1 MSATGEEVARLKSE
15 YARLKAGIDVR
26 LAEFRALWDSADD
39 ATIFRELV
47 FCLFTPQSKARSC
60 WAAVERVCDCDLLL
74 KGSAEEISEKMSG
87 VRFHHT
93 KARRAVEARKY
104 TPGFKNR
111 IAAFPSPFEA
121 REWLVANVSGMSY
134 KEASHFLRNIGMG
147 GELAIL
153 DRHILR
159 NLVRLG
165 VITEMPKSLSPKKY
179 LEIEA
184 SMPAFSEDIGI
195 PLAHLDMLLWHR
207 ETGEI
212 FK

>member
-1 MSATGEEVARLKSE
+1 MNGLEELRSLHKNIGPDIQKRLDE
-15 YARLKAGIDVR
+15 FQHNFEAGGDT
-26 LAEFRALWDSADD
+26 E
-39 ATIFRELV
+39 IFTELV
-47 FCLFTPQSKARSC
+47 FCLFTPQSKAKSC
-60 WAAVERVCDCDLLL
+60 WAAVERICDCDLLL
-74 KGSAEEISEKMSG
+74 KGSAVEISEKMSG

-93 KARRAVEARKY
+93 KARRVVEARKY

-111 IAAFPSPFEA
+111 IMAFPSPFET
-121 REWLVANVSGMSY
+121 REWLVANVNGMSY

-159 NLVRLG
+159 NLARLG
-165 VITEMPKSLSPKKY
+165 VIPEMPNSLSPKKY
-179 LEIEA
+179 LEIE
-184 SMPAFSEDIGI
+184 SRMSNFSHGIGI
-195 PLAHLDMLLWHR
+195 PMDHLDMLLWCR